1 MIRRL
6 QIWQSRLVYNCNV
19 SRARLLRNDLL
30 VFIRAKRKKFV
41 FYIQPLFFILGVVR
55 ELIVSGSG
63 EEDMSA
69 LLCGMHAAPN
79 DALLLKLH
87 ILKAL
92 LACLRDSHRT
102 RTIFRKVN
110 SILLLLVQSANC
122 YTNGYRYR
130 ECCIDANTN

>member
-1 MIRRL
+1 M
-6 QIWQSRLVYNCNV
+6 SAA
-19 SRARLLRNDLL
+19 RARRKLLGTTSHATK
-30 VFIRAKRKKFV
+30 IRISFS
-41 FYIQPLFFILGVVR
+41 GVIR

-79 DALLLKLH
+79 DALRLKLH

-102 RTIFRKVN
+102 RTIFRKV
-110 SILLLLVQSANC
+110 SETHVKDILLIYIQDSVLQIFL
-122 YTNGYRYR
+122 RR
-130 ECCIDANTN
+130 

>member
-1 MIRRL
+1 M
-6 QIWQSRLVYNCNV
+6 
-19 SRARLLRNDLL
+19 
-30 VFIRAKRKKFV
+30 F
-41 FYIQPLFFILGVVR
+41 FYFPGVIR

-79 DALLLKLH
+79 DALKLKLH

-102 RTIFRKVN
+102 RTIFRKVLYFVFKHFFTLE
-110 SILLLLVQSANC
+110 SQA
-122 YTNGYRYR
+122 
-130 ECCIDANTN
+130 IDKLF

>member
-1 MIRRL
+1 MMSLIP
-6 QIWQSRLVYNCNV
+6 NV
-19 SRARLLRNDLL
+19 IYSLIYFLS
-30 VFIRAKRKKFV
+30 
-41 FYIQPLFFILGVVR
+41 GVIR

-79 DALLLKLH
+79 DALQLKLH

-102 RTIFRKVN
+102 RTIFRKV
-110 SILLLLVQSANC
+110 S
-122 YTNGYRYR
+122 
-130 ECCIDANTN
+130 

>member
-1 MIRRL
+1 M
-6 QIWQSRLVYNCNV
+6 Y
-19 SRARLLRNDLL
+19 
-30 VFIRAKRKKFV
+30 FV
-41 FYIQPLFFILGVVR
+41 TKLIHKIFILIKRCVSGVIR

-79 DALLLKLH
+79 DALKLKLH

-102 RTIFRKVN
+102 RTIFRKVTIYLKN
-110 SILLLLVQSANC
+110 IILVFVS
-122 YTNGYRYR
+122 YEMYRYLLR
-130 ECCIDANTN
+130 FI

>member
-1 MIRRL
+1 MNKNI
-6 QIWQSRLVYNCNV
+6 
-19 SRARLLRNDLL
+19 
-30 VFIRAKRKKFV
+30 FT
-41 FYIQPLFFILGVVR
+41 GVVR

-79 DALLLKLH
+79 DALKLKLH

-102 RTIFRKVN
+102 RTIFRKVFHISYSYVN
-110 SILLLLVQSANC
+110 CYVNVTFRVPILLPGVMLFMLCSYVH
-122 YTNGYRYR
+122 R
-130 ECCIDANTN
+130 

>member
-1 MIRRL
+1 MACEIKFN
-6 QIWQSRLVYNCNV
+6 SNCYM
-19 SRARLLRNDLL
+19 
-30 VFIRAKRKKFV
+30 F
-41 FYIQPLFFILGVVR
+41 LGVIR

-79 DALLLKLH
+79 DALRLKLH

-102 RTIFRKVN
+102 RTIFRKVYN
-110 SILLLLVQSANC
+110 FFSYYKN
-122 YTNGYRYR
+122 
-130 ECCIDANTN
+130 

>member
-1 MIRRL
+1 M
-6 QIWQSRLVYNCNV
+6 
-19 SRARLLRNDLL
+19 
-30 VFIRAKRKKFV
+30 
-41 FYIQPLFFILGVVR
+41 
-55 ELIVSGSG
+55 SGSG

-79 DALLLKLH
+79 DALRLKLH

-110 SILLLLVQSANC
+110 LKSILFIDLVFSNISDL
-122 YTNGYRYR
+122 G
-130 ECCIDANTN
+130 

>member
-1 MIRRL
+1 MANVRL
-6 QIWQSRLVYNCNV
+6 KHV
-19 SRARLLRNDLL
+19 LL
-30 VFIRAKRKKFV
+30 A
-41 FYIQPLFFILGVVR
+41 GVIR

-79 DALLLKLH
+79 DALRLKLH

-102 RTIFRKVN
+102 RTIFRKVG
-110 SILLLLVQSANC
+110 SLTILV
-122 YTNGYRYR
+122 R
-130 ECCIDANTN
+130 CISQ